1 MCAPNKQGLSPSRS
15 HPVYFLVAP
24 AFGEQYTVSGITENG
39 VPKSVVWLLGV
50 SVGLA
55 FSHLLH
61 SNVFVWILFLMP
73 TAWKP
78 SQPEK
83 PRVLGTIGLLFSFG
97 GGVGE

>member
-1 MCAPNKQGLSPSRS
+1 M
-15 HPVYFLVAP
+15 
-24 AFGEQYTVSGITENG
+24 SGITENG
-39 VPKSVVWLLGV
+39 VLKSVVWLLWV
-50 SVGLA
+50 SVGMA

-61 SNVFVWILFLMP
+61 SYVFVWILFFMP

-83 PRVLGTIGLLFSFG
+83 PRVLGTTALLFSFG